1 MYPTIYLIILL
12 SVQETPKVLANQI
25 SVRACLGRLM
35 GTAEGRECF
44 YPTALPGILLAG
56 TTYGPLLSSKHGPR
70 PQARQYTPLS
80 RRNTETGAQLS
91 HSPCSRGGLGFW
103 GGMRLAAYAEETCP
117 GLVLH
122 RCLCLCAC
130 ICAWK
135 TPTPDISITE
145 PAAQGD
151 RFSPTGRHFP
161 FGSHTASPQSTYVL
175 LHTHT
180 R

>member
-44 YPTALPGILLAG
+44 YPTALRGILLAG
-56 TTYGPLLSSKHGPR
+56 TTYEPLLSSKHGPR

-91 HSPCSRGGLGFW
+91 HSPCSRGGLGLL
-103 GGMRLAAYAEETCP
+103 GGIRLAPYAEETCP

-135 TPTPDISITE
+135 IPLQTSQSQSLLLKE
-145 PAAQGD
+145 
-151 RFSPTGRHFP
+151 TGFLQQEGIFHLGP
-161 FGSHTASPQSTYVL
+161 ILHL
-175 LHTHT
+175 LKARMCSYTHT
-180 R
+180 L